1 MSHQAG
7 ARWIADERRSH
18 FSPESGQDVS
28 ASAYL
33 PDPES
38 QRNTAPCPLYHLPE
52 IARID
57 WTSLFRMF
65 PYLKLEIH

>member
-38 QRNTAPCPLYHLPE
+38 QRNIATCPLRYFPG
-52 IARID
+52 ID
-57 WTSLFRMF
+57 WTSLFRVF

>member
-1 MSHQAG
+1 MVNQAG
-7 ARWIADERRSH
+7 ARWLAEERGIYD
-18 FSPESGQDVS
+18 FPQGGQDVS

-38 QRNTAPCPLYHLPE
+38 QRNIATCPLRYFPG
-52 IARID
+52 ID
-57 WTSLFRMF
+57 WTSLFRVF